1 MNEKIGKYL
10 TSLCEEIV
18 PFYLSEAETKTYPY
32 AVYEQTVQ
40 TFYTKDGVYKFTA
53 DSYIRVYS
61 KDFDEAQAKV
71 ELIQAAIAAHVDSAF
86 VIQQRAINRNCVN
99 SLWVIELLYF
109 VKQTN

>member
-1 MNEKIGKYL
+1 MNERIGAYL
-10 TSLCEEIV
+10 TSLCGEIV
-18 PFYLSEAETKTYPY
+18 PFYLAEAETETYPY

-61 KDFDEAQAKV
+61 KDFDEAQTKV
-71 ELIQAAIAAHVDSAF
+71 DLIQAAITAHVDSAF
-86 VIQQRAINRNCVN
+86 VIQHRATTKDCVEGV
-99 SLWVIELLYF
+99 WVIELLYF